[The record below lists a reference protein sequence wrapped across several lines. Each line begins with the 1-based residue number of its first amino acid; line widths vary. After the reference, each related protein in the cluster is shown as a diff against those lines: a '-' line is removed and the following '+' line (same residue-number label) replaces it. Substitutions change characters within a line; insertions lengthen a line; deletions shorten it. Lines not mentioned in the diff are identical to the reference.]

1 MAANVPGPGGAR
13 SVLNVTTTTVIKASP
28 GTLFKVLLV
37 TPPTAAGAIY
47 DSATVGGIATANLID
62 TIGTGLTASYV
73 FDLSWPCQNGIVV
86 NPGTGGVV
94 SVSYT

>member
-1 MAANVPGPGGAR
+1 MAYTYGPGGAR
-13 SVLNVTTTTVIKASP
+13 SALNVSATTLIKAGA
-28 GTLFKVLLV
+28 GTLFKVVIV

-47 DSATVGGIATANLID
+47 DSATTGGISTSNLID
-62 TIGTGLTASYV
+62 TIGTGLASSYV
-73 FDLSWPCQNGIVV
+73 FDLAWPCANGIVV